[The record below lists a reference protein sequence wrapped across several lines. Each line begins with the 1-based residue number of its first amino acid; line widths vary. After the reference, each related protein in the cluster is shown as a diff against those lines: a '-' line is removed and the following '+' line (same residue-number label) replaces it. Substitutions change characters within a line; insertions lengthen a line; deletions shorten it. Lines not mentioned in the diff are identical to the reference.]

1 MRKKIADMICGL
13 ILIAIGLLIGGKVFG
28 IIDFS
33 LYFPGWWCLFLI
45 VPCFL
50 GIIRHG
56 FGVFNTAGFLF
67 GVAVLLQQN
76 GYIEVELLEKLFV
89 PVIFFLI
96 GFSILGKAIFSGS
109 GRKYSGPTEYAAT
122 FAGNTIVVQSA
133 EPFDGCRADAV
144 FGGLAIRLTEAEI
157 KDGAVIDAS
166 AIFGGIDIIVPE
178 NVNVKLHRTSLF
190 GGASQNRGN
199 GNDGPVLYVN
209 ALSMFGGVEIK

>member
-1 MRKKIADMICGL
+1 MICGL

-76 GYIEVELLEKLFV
+76 GYIEVELLEKKSSKTKLTIQQKANLKILDTIRGIMAENDKAV
-89 PVIFFLI
+89 TISELI
-96 GFSILGKAIFSGS
+96 KTEPLKNFTNQKISALMRKLIESGEVE
-109 GRKYSGPTEYAAT
+109 KT
-122 FAGNTIVVQSA
+122 Q
-133 EPFDGCRADAV
+133 
-144 FGGLAIRLTEAEI
+144 I
-157 KDGAVIDAS
+157 KKVS
-166 AIFGGIDIIVPE
+166 YF
-178 NVNVKLHRTSLF
+178 KLK
-190 GGASQNRGN
+190 N
-199 GNDGPVLYVN
+199 
-209 ALSMFGGVEIK
+209 